1 MSDTTSF
8 TTLDEWL
15 HFIETLHSKAIDL
28 GLERMQT
35 MLKRM
40 EIRFSCPVITVG
52 GTNGKGSTCNCMEQ
66 ILLSQGYKVGV
77 HTSPHLIRF
86 NERARINGSFV
97 SDEELIR
104 HFKKVE
110 EARKELTLSYFEY
123 TLLGIL
129 SLFKEKDLDVLILEI
144 GLGGRLDAVNTV
156 ESDAAIV
163 TSIGIDHVAFLGDT
177 REKIGWEK
185 AHIYR
190 KGKPAVCADPEP
202 PLTLVEF
209 AENLGSDFITYGR
222 DYSFFRGGQE
232 PSWSYDFRG
241 THFFK
246 LPLPALE
253 GEHQLRNAAGA
264 ITVLLS
270 LQDKLPVSEEAIC
283 SGLRRMEVTGRFQ
296 KVSENP
302 EIILDVGHN
311 PHAAKEL
318 AKTLNVH
325 PVTGRKIAVMGML
338 KDKDRAQVC
347 RILSQSF
354 DFWFL
359 ADLWGPRGGSACE
372 LKEFLLEV
380 GVQEDR
386 ILCFDNVEN
395 AVKAS
400 INMADSTD
408 TIVVLG
414 SFLTV
419 TGALQYLHLSVK

>member
-1 MSDTTSF
+1 MSDTSSF

-15 HFIETLHSKAIDL
+15 GFIENLHSKAIDL

-40 EIRFSCPVITVG
+40 DIRFSCPVITVG

-86 NERARINGSFV
+86 NERAKINGNFV
-97 SDEELIR
+97 SDEDLIR

-110 EARKELTLSYFEY
+110 EAREGLTLSYFEY

-156 ESDAAIV
+156 ESDAAVV

-202 PLTLVEF
+202 PSTLVDY
-209 AENLGSDFITYGR
+209 AEDLGADFIAYGR
-222 DYSFFRGGQE
+222 DYSFVRNEMEQ
-232 PSWSYDFRG
+232 SWSYDFRG
-241 THFFK
+241 TQLSG

-264 ITVLLS
+264 ITALLS
-270 LQDKLPVSEEAIC
+270 LQDKLPVSREAIG
-283 SGLRRMEVTGRFQ
+283 SGLRKMEVTGRFQ

-318 AKTLNVH
+318 EKTLKSH
-325 PVTGRKIAVMGML
+325 PTSGKKIAVLGML
-338 KDKDRAQVC
+338 KDKDRSEVC
-347 RILSQSF
+347 RIMSQSF
-354 DFWFL
+354 DSWFL
-359 ADLWGPRGGSACE
+359 TDLSGPRGGKASE
-372 LKEFLLEV
+372 LKEFLLAAGIPEN
-380 GVQEDR
+380 R
-386 ILCFDNVEN
+386 ILCFDSVEK
-395 AVKAS
+395 AVEAT
-400 INMADSTD
+400 INSAECTD
-408 TIVVLG
+408 TIVIFG

>member
-1 MSDTTSF
+1 
-8 TTLDEWL
+8 
-15 HFIETLHSKAIDL
+15 
-28 GLERMQT
+28 

-156 ESDAAIV
+156 ESDASIV

-209 AENLGSDFITYGR
+209 AENLGSDFITYGKR
-222 DYSFFRGGQE
+222 
-232 PSWSYDFRG
+232 
-241 THFFK
+241 
-246 LPLPALE
+246 L
-253 GEHQLRNAAGA
+253 
-264 ITVLLS
+264 
-270 LQDKLPVSEEAIC
+270 
-283 SGLRRMEVTGRFQ
+283 
-296 KVSENP
+296 
-302 EIILDVGHN
+302 
-311 PHAAKEL
+311 
-318 AKTLNVH
+318 
-325 PVTGRKIAVMGML
+325 
-338 KDKDRAQVC
+338 
-347 RILSQSF
+347 
-354 DFWFL
+354 
-359 ADLWGPRGGSACE
+359 
-372 LKEFLLEV
+372 
-380 GVQEDR
+380 
-386 ILCFDNVEN
+386 
-395 AVKAS
+395 
-400 INMADSTD
+400 
-408 TIVVLG
+408 
-414 SFLTV
+414 
-419 TGALQYLHLSVK
+419 